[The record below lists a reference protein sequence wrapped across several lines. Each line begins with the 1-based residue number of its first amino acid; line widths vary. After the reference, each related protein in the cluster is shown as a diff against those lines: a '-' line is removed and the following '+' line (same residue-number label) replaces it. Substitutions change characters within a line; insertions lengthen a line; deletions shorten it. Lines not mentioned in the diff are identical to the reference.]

1 MFGNSAIYRRS
12 DHFLLHPLRLVTL
25 QRQFI
30 DEQAGELIPAV
41 PHKPIVSGGLT
52 SVGLLCRGVVAVNN
66 RPQPLPLIVPGRS
79 EEHTSELQSLMRI
92 SYAVFCLKQNISY
105 LPLNYSPSLP
115 QLLPL
120 SLLLLPF
127 YSFPYLSLSTFFFSF
142 F

>member
-30 DEQAGELIPAV
+30 DEQPGELIPAV

-66 RPQPLPLIVPGRS
+66 RPQPLPIIVPGFIPF
-79 EEHTSELQSLMRI
+79 HTSLQTLGLDQTSPPSALIFRPSI
-92 SYAVFCLKQNISY
+92 SQKRRVGKEGVGTVK
-105 LPLNYSPSLP
+105 
-115 QLLPL
+115 LLE
-120 SLLLLPF
+120 
-127 YSFPYLSLSTFFFSF
+127 
-142 F
+142 

>member
-66 RPQPLPLIVPGRS
+66 RPQPLPLIVPGCIAFQ
-79 EEHTSELQSLMRI
+79 TSLHKPVLKIGSASLRA
-92 SYAVFCLKQNISY
+92 SVCTSV
-105 LPLNYSPSLP
+105 
-115 QLLPL
+115 
-120 SLLLLPF
+120 
-127 YSFPYLSLSTFFFSF
+127 
-142 F
+142 

>member
-1 MFGNSAIYRRS
+1 MIRRPPRSTRTDTLFPHTTLFRSAGATKIAEMFGNSAIYRRS

-66 RPQPLPLIVPGRS
+66 RPQPLPLIVPGCIAFQDGKS
-79 EEHTSELQSLMRI
+79 KH
-92 SYAVFCLKQNISY
+92 
-105 LPLNYSPSLP
+105 LNS
-115 QLLPL
+115 
-120 SLLLLPF
+120 
-127 YSFPYLSLSTFFFSF
+127 ST
-142 F
+142 